1 MEIDTDILFFFF
13 GMSIKNSEITTEIS
27 KYLVESISDDPPNN
41 QHTREPLRDFREFPD
56 IAFKYVDDDG
66 NVPHVGQ
73 WDSYTNR
80 LIIEK
85 NLYLM
90 QVTMAMFFTLDLSRD
105 RFLEI
110 KFYELR
116 PDNIRLETKSCRI
129 LPLTY
134 RTKYDL
140 T

>member
-1 MEIDTDILFFFF
+1 MHASKVKKEKVFLLQRIWKSILIYFFF

-85 NLYLM
+85 KL
-90 QVTMAMFFTLDLSRD
+90 V
-105 RFLEI
+105 LEAGNDGNI
-110 KFYELR
+110 SYVGYFKR
-116 PDNIRLETKSCRI
+116 PIFRNQI
-129 LPLTY
+129 L
-134 RTKYDL
+134 
-140 T
+140 

>member
-1 MEIDTDILFFFF
+1 
-13 GMSIKNSEITTEIS
+13 
-27 KYLVESISDDPPNN
+27 
-41 QHTREPLRDFREFPD
+41 
-56 IAFKYVDDDG
+56 
-66 NVPHVGQ
+66 
-73 WDSYTNR
+73 
-80 LIIEK
+80 
-85 NLYLM
+85 M